1 MVDFL
6 GFCYNQNSEILEN
19 LPFSIWRKIKTAQK
33 SRKGTKAAGAVEKSG
48 KLKAGARQ
56 DSKNRNEQDSKSR
69 NGQDSKSRMPLPER
83 RKTVKGKAGMR
94 SIFGKCDIWKQKRIT
109 YPASRMRIYL

>member
-1 MVDFL
+1 MQHIAIFIPAMPQKENMVDFL

-56 DSKNRNEQDSKSR
+56 DSK
-69 NGQDSKSRMPLPER
+69 SRMPLPER

>member
-1 MVDFL
+1 MYDKKEPIRATHRYIYPCDAPKEVNVMF
-6 GFCYNQNSEILEN
+6 
-19 LPFSIWRKIKTAQK
+19 
-33 SRKGTKAAGAVEKSG
+33 EKSG

-56 DSKNRNEQDSKSR
+56 DSK
-69 NGQDSKSRMPLPER
+69 SRMPLPER
-83 RKTVKGKAGMR
+83 RKTAKGKAGMQ

>member
-1 MVDFL
+1 MYDKKEPIRATHRYIYPCDAPKEVNVMF
-6 GFCYNQNSEILEN
+6 
-19 LPFSIWRKIKTAQK
+19 
-33 SRKGTKAAGAVEKSG
+33 EKSG

-56 DSKNRNEQDSKSR
+56 DSKSRNE
-69 NGQDSKSRMPLPER
+69 QDSKSRMPLPER